1 MDETTCCEICGAEYE
16 GMPFTVVALTE
27 PPRPL
32 KVCETCARADYVQ
45 LREDDL
51 DLVVFRDDY
60 TRADL
65 DRLSFALHEISTIM
79 EAVGWS
85 LEAVKIQAS
94 SDAIMEPYEYEW

>member
-1 MDETTCCEICGAEYE
+1 MAETTCCEICSAEVE

-32 KVCETCARADYVQ
+32 KVCETCARSDYVR

-65 DRLSFALHEISTIM
+65 DRLSFALHTISTVM
-79 EAVGWS
+79 EEVGWS
-85 LEAVKIQAS
+85 LEAVKIRAD
-94 SDAIMEPYEYEW
+94 SDAVTEPHEGDW